1 MGGGGALWLA
11 LTRPDVWAAVAPVCA
26 ATIPGTEDLA
36 GNARNFPVRLFHGE
50 LDPAVPAESSRQW
63 QRRFLDAGVAAD
75 YIEFP
80 GVRHNAWDAAY
91 RNASIFEW
99 FGKFK
104 RDRNPDHV
112 HFATRLARYNSAYWV
127 RIDAFAPGSLAT
139 IDATRTATEIRVQ
152 TQDVDGFTLTDAPA
166 RRAIIIDAA

>member
-26 ATIPGTEDLA
+26 ATIPGSEELA
-36 GNARNFPVRLFHGE
+36 GNALNFPVRQFQGE
-50 LDPAVPAESSRQW
+50 LDPAVFAESSRQW
-63 QRRFLDAGVAAD
+63 QRRLLEAGVTAD

-99 FGKFK
+99 FAKFK
-104 RDRNPDHV
+104 RDRDPNHV
-112 HFATRLARYNSAYWV
+112 HFSTRMTRYNSAYWV
-127 RIDAFAPGSLAT
+127 RIDEIAPGELAT
-139 IDATRTATEIRVQ
+139 IDAARTGASVKVQ
-152 TQDVDGFTLTDAPA
+152 TKDVD
-166 RRAIIIDAA
+166 